1 MIFIDSSREET
12 VDRMLQ
18 KDGEIVTELPY
29 VCMCFF
35 FTDEV
40 NRTI

>member
-1 MIFIDSSREET
+1 MIFIDGSREET

-35 FTDEV
+35 TDEI